1 MNRGM
6 AGSRSSPGKEAS
18 GPASMADVVTAGE
31 ASTPLVTT
39 GILAVQTGGGGR
51 VVASRKEDVVG
62 SWMVEVLRTGVV
74 SLSVAATVL
83 GIEVIIGPLVIMV
96 VVVRVAVTVVTGF
109 GVTGLVVG
117 GAEVGSLNWGG
128 KDDGV
133 GGQMGHKAI
142 TERCCYG

>member
-6 AGSRSSPGKEAS
+6 AGSRSSPGNAAS

-39 GILAVQTGGGGR
+39 GILPVQAGGGGR
-51 VVASRKEDVVG
+51 VDTSRKEDVVG
-62 SWMVEVLRTGVV
+62 SWMVEVPRMGVV

-83 GIEVIIGPLVIMV
+83 GTAVIIGLLGIPV
-96 VVVRVAVTVVTGF
+96 VVVRVAVTRVIGC

-128 KDDGV
+128 KGDEGRWD
-133 GGQMGHKAI
+133 
-142 TERCCYG
+142 TNN